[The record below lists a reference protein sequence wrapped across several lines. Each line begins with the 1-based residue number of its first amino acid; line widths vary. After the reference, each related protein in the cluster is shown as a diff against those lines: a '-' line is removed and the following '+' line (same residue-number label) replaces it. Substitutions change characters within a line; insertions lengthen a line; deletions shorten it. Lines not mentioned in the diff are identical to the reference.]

1 MKKRIILAMILL
13 ISDFL
18 LFSDE
23 ANIKLRNLKIG
34 DIAVE
39 QYNRYFNEIRGLV
52 WGLESSYLDNETPYI
67 KPDIN
72 GEYDC
77 NYSEYEEY
85 VYHEWLC
92 KYDVKNAYDG
102 KLDTSWVEGVE
113 GDGIGETIIIPC
125 WFLDFTKK
133 IEIFTGYAKTKD
145 LWEKNN
151 RPRNVR
157 LFILKCERDEET
169 ENLGAAI
176 DDIVCKDI
184 TVIDEQYATLKD
196 VYGWQELSLD
206 KSILKEPSEERQ
218 NRFKNEKDKL
228 IRNEFCHAYGTDI
241 FYFVGIQ
248 ILSVYEGT
256 KYQDTCISEV
266 RFEYR

>member
-1 MKKRIILAMILL
+1 MRFYKIFFT
-13 ISDFL
+13 FL
-18 LFSDE
+18 LFLFLPSFIFSKE
-23 ANIKLRNLKIG
+23 TNIKLRDLKIG

-39 QYNRYFNEIRGLV
+39 NYYPNYDERKGETGD
-52 WGLESSYLDNETPYI
+52 LESSFLDNESKYTGPDPRTLDPLFDYYI
-67 KPDIN
+67 YTD
-72 GEYDC
+72 
-77 NYSEYEEY
+77 
-85 VYHEWLC
+85 WLC
-92 KYDVKNAYDG
+92 KYDVRNVYDG
-102 KLDTSWVEGVE
+102 ELDTSWGEGVE

-125 WFLDFTKK
+125 LYLDFIKK

-169 ENLGAAI
+169 GNLSPAL
-176 DDIVCKDI
+176 DDVVCKDI

-196 VYGWQELSLD
+196 VYGWQELPLD
-206 KSILKEPSEERQ
+206 KSILKESSEERQ
-218 NRFKNEKDKL
+218 NCFKNDKNRL
-228 IRNEFCHAYGTDI
+228 ISNEHCYAFGTDI
-241 FYFVGIQ
+241 FYFLGIQ